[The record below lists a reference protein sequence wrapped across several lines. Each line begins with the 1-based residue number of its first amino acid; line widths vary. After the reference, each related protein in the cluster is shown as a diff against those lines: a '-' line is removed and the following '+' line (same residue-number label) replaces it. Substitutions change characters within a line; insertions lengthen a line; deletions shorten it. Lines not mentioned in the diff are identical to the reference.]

1 MSLDRELADAERA
14 AWAERYAAPLA
25 DAQTRSL
32 SALVFRLGGE
42 WLGLPGSCL
51 VTATEPTAAHRV
63 PHRRSPLL
71 HGIVPVRGQLYPCI
85 ALDLLLAVAP
95 ASRSQGFPRLL
106 LIRIGR
112 RDWAIQ
118 VDEVLGLQRYAPAA
132 VQPPPATL
140 GGELLSYLG
149 GVYREGP
156 HQVGLIEPAR
166 LERALE
172 EALR

>member
-1 MSLDRELADAERA
+1 MSRDLSDAERA
-14 AWAERYAAPLA
+14 EWAERYGAPLDDHQA
-25 DAQTRSL
+25 RSL

-42 WLGLPGSCL
+42 WLGLPGGCL
-51 VTATEPTAAHRV
+51 VTASEPTAAHRV

-71 HGIVPVRGQLYPCI
+71 RGIVPVRGQLYPCI

-95 ASRSQGFPRLL
+95 APHRHGFPRLL
-106 LIRIGR
+106 LIRLGR
-112 RDWAIQ
+112 RDWAVE
-118 VDEVLGLQRYAPAA
+118 VDEVLGLQRYAPGA

-140 GGELLSYLG
+140 GGELLSHLG

-156 HQVGLIEPAR
+156 HQVGLLEPLR

>member
-1 MSLDRELADAERA
+1 MSLTRDLDGPERA
-14 AWAERYAAPLA
+14 AWAERYAQPLDDLQA
-25 DAQTRSL
+25 RSA
-32 SALVFRLGGE
+32 SALVFRLGAE
-42 WLGLPGSCL
+42 WLGLPGHCL
-51 VTATEPTAAHRV
+51 VTASEPTTAHRV

-71 HGIVPVRGQLYPCI
+71 RGIVPVRGQLHPCI

-95 ASRSQGFPRLL
+95 ASQTRGFPRQLL
-106 LIRIGR
+106 LRIGR
-112 RDWAIQ
+112 RDWAVQ
-118 VDEVLGLQRYAPAA
+118 VDEVLGLQRYAPGA

-149 GVYREGP
+149 GVYQEGP
-156 HQVGLIEPAR
+156 HQVGLLDLVR

>member
-1 MSLDRELADAERA
+1 MSLTRDLTSAERLD
-14 AWAERYAAPLA
+14 WAERYAQPPDDRQA
-25 DAQTRSL
+25 RSA
-32 SALVFRLGGE
+32 SALVFRLGAE

-51 VTATEPTAAHRV
+51 VTASEPTVAHRI

-71 HGIVPVRGQLYPCI
+71 RGIVPVRGQLHPCI

-95 ASRSQGFPRLL
+95 AGQTGGFPRLL
-106 LIRIGR
+106 LLRVGR
-112 RDWAIQ
+112 RDWAVQ
-118 VDEVLGLQRYAPAA
+118 VDEVLGLQRYAPSD
-132 VQPPPATL
+132 VQLPPATL

-156 HQVGLIEPAR
+156 HQVGLIDLAR

>member
-1 MSLDRELADAERA
+1 MSLTRELTSVERLD
-14 AWAERYAAPLA
+14 WAERYAQPPDDRQA
-25 DAQTRSL
+25 RSA
-32 SALVFRLGGE
+32 SALVFRLGAE

-51 VTATEPTAAHRV
+51 VTASEPTVAHRI

-71 HGIVPVRGQLYPCI
+71 RGIVPVRGQLHPCI
-85 ALDLLLAVAP
+85 ALDLLLAAAP
-95 ASRSQGFPRLL
+95 AGQTGGFPRLL
-106 LIRIGR
+106 LLRVGR
-112 RDWAIQ
+112 RDWAVQ
-118 VDEVLGLQRYAPAA
+118 VDEVLGLQRYAPSE

-156 HQVGLIEPAR
+156 HQVGLIDLAR

>member
-1 MSLDRELADAERA
+1 MSPTRELSDAERA
-14 AWAERYAAPLA
+14 AWSERYATPVA
-25 DAQTRSL
+25 DTQARSA

-42 WLGLPGSCL
+42 WLGLPGGCL
-51 VTATEPTAAHRV
+51 VTATDPTATHRV

-71 HGIVPVRGQLYPCI
+71 RGVVPVRGQLYPCI
-85 ALDLLLAVAP
+85 ALELLFAVAP

-112 RDWAIQ
+112 RDWAVQ
-118 VDEVLGLQRYAPAA
+118 VDEVLGLQRYAPTA
-132 VQPPPATL
+132 VQAAPATL

-156 HQVGLIEPAR
+156 HEVGLIDPAR

>member
-1 MSLDRELADAERA
+1 MSLTRDLPSAERLD
-14 AWAERYAAPLA
+14 WAERYAQPPDDRQA
-25 DAQTRSL
+25 RSA
-32 SALVFRLGGE
+32 SALVFRLGAE

-51 VTATEPTAAHRV
+51 VTASEPTVAHRI

-71 HGIVPVRGQLYPCI
+71 RGIVPVRGQLHPCI

-95 ASRSQGFPRLL
+95 AGQTGGFPRLL
-106 LIRIGR
+106 LLRVGR
-112 RDWAIQ
+112 RDWAVQ
-118 VDEVLGLQRYAPAA
+118 VDEVLGLQRYAPSD

-156 HQVGLIEPAR
+156 HQVGLIDLAR